1 MNCLYKLIS
10 LDAAEIM
17 ESLVKILVDRM
28 LDAKENVDGK
38 LVASLCNGDTVIISC
53 TCNRN
58 HVNKWI

>member
-1 MNCLYKLIS
+1 MNCLYKLIL

-53 TCNRN
+53 TCN
-58 HVNKWI
+58 HVKKWV

>member
-1 MNCLYKLIS
+1 

-17 ESLVKILVDRM
+17 ESLVKKLVDRM